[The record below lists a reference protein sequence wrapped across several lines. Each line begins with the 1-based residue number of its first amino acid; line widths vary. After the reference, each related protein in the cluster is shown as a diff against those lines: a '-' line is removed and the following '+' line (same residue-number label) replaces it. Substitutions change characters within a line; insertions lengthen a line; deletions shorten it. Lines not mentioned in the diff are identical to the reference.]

1 MTVARTVHDELIAK
15 GQPLSVT
22 DADRAAA
29 LRKMKVVAFG
39 LLLAAAALYLVAR
52 SNQDGSTGWGY
63 VRSFAEAAMVGA
75 LADWFAVTALFRHPL
90 GIPIP
95 HTAIIPNRK
104 NEIGRSLGE
113 FVETNFMSREIL
125 DERLVGI
132 GVAKRLGEW
141 LREPANARRASIG
154 VGDVIR
160 GAVEVIDDAE
170 VQSGIEGIIENQIRS
185 TAIAPLVG
193 KTIDLAI
200 EGGHH
205 ERLLDAIFTGLQGF
219 VDDNRVTFRERLEE
233 ESPWW
238 IPNTIDD
245 RIFARVYDG
254 ITRFLED
261 VGGDRTHEVRQ
272 AIGARFE
279 TFADRL
285 RNDPVM
291 IAKGEQ
297 LKEELL
303 AHRDV
308 RAWMESLW
316 REAKVGLID
325 AATRPDSQ
333 LHTRIAGSLQKLG
346 ERLCDDVELQQKLNR
361 WVADALGYVIENY
374 RSEVSNLIES
384 TVVRWDGEST
394 SRKMEL
400 QVGRDLQF
408 IRINGTIVGGLA
420 GLVIHAISETLL

>member
-1 MTVARTVHDELIAK
+1 MAVASTTQDKLLTTAQNRS
-15 GQPLSVT
+15 P
-22 DADRAAA
+22 ADIDKAAA
-29 LRKMKVVAFG
+29 LGRMKLIAFG
-39 LLLAAAALYLVAR
+39 LLLAAAAVYLVAR
-52 SNQDGSTGWGY
+52 FNQQGSTTWGY
-63 VRSFAEAAMVGA
+63 VRAFAEAAMVGA

-113 FVETNFMSREIL
+113 FVESNFLSREIL
-125 DERLVGI
+125 DERLAGV
-132 GVAKRLGEW
+132 GVAKRLGQW
-141 LREPANARRASIG
+141 LRDPANARRASIAI
-154 VGDVIR
+154 GDIVR

-170 VQSGIEGIIENQIRS
+170 VQRGIEDVIENQIRS
-185 TAIAPLVG
+185 KQVAPLVG

-205 ERLLDAIFTGLQGF
+205 ERLMDAIFKGLIAF

-238 IPNTIDD
+238 IPNTVDN
-245 RIFARVYDG
+245 RIFARIYDG
-254 ITRFLED
+254 ITRFLYD
-261 VGGDRTHEVRQ
+261 VGADPTHEVRKS
-272 AIGARFE
+272 IVTRVGA
-279 TFADRL
+279 FADRL
-285 RNDPVM
+285 RHDPAM
-291 IAKGEQ
+291 IAKDEQ

-308 RAWMESLW
+308 RAWMETLW

-325 AATRPDSQ
+325 AATRPDSE
-333 LHTRIAGSLQKLG
+333 LHSRIAASLQKLG
-346 ERLCDDVELQQKLNR
+346 ERVSEDVELQQKLDR
-361 WVADALGYVIENY
+361 WVAQALGYVIENY

-420 GLVIHAISETLL
+420 GLVIHAVSELLP